1 MLGPARVKPMG
12 SFQRAECRG
21 KELSCGAFEQTID
34 RLVST
39 TTAVWDGPRDERRQ
53 LSRQYTARRS
63 WLNPGAD
70 DAIPLYDDG
79 GPVLEPF
86 GTGTTTMGRAGP
98 TVRAECGTR
107 RRQENER
114 QIAVFGSRD
123 DRMWQ
128 RGHRSGSRP
137 RAEEG
142 RRNVRASANHPHDK
156 PAEVINRCPGQR
168 CDTAEGIH
176 AASFAPVALKT
187 GSRGI
192 FLAENH

>member
-1 MLGPARVKPMG
+1 MLGPARVKLMG
-12 SFQRAECRG
+12 SFQRAECRA

-107 RRQENER
+107 GRQEMNGRSRFSVPEMIGLRQKRPSIRVTTGAQKRPQKSSRER
-114 QIAVFGSRD
+114 QHHMTD
-123 DRMWQ
+123 YRMIIDSLP
-128 RGHRSGSRP
+128 RS
-137 RAEEG
+137 
-142 RRNVRASANHPHDK
+142 
-156 PAEVINRCPGQR
+156 Q
-168 CDTAEGIH
+168 TAHGIH
-176 AASFAPVALKT
+176 AAKSRLSRCEPVGAAFFK
-187 GSRGI
+187 
-192 FLAENH
+192 ENHRWT